1 MLQCGCNDKEI
12 MADAK
17 TNMKKTLLILFFY
30 IFSSCSTFSQLASDK
45 ELTEK
50 INTAYLKENKPIDLN
65 TLTNFDWDN
74 YIVISCYQNVGKV
87 EKKYK
92 IDLSNISENGI
103 NSSDWYVLLVFIKD
117 KKSIKICEVKMDT
130 RFTENRLLKVNLL
143 E

>member
-1 MLQCGCNDKEI
+1 M
-12 MADAK
+12 
-17 TNMKKTLLILFFY
+17 
-30 IFSSCSTFSQLASDK
+30 
-45 ELTEK
+45 
-50 INTAYLKENKPIDLN
+50 
-65 TLTNFDWDN
+65 
-74 YIVISCYQNVGKV
+74 GKV